1 MTPELKRLLADYDQV
16 VPTYFWKRY
25 QEKIL
30 EKRTVVAKSL
40 ENASLE
46 DVQEI
51 QGRIKAFDIIL
62 RLPSD
67 MTGKED

>member
-1 MTPELKRLLADYDQV
+1 M
-16 VPTYFWKRY
+16 
-25 QEKIL
+25 